1 MKNNLCCTLVLILAY
16 LLTRNGCECQR
27 GNSNIQYSHV
37 YQNQNAHRRERMNI
51 LTNQPRQSRDS
62 VANYRLYATK
72 LTNPCGNAQRSIVK
86 RASRQ
91 SDHEGKTINTFLN
104 LAKQNL
110 LPQNSLDLIL
120 SLAGVA
126 KQLVE
131 DQKKD
136 EVRIV
141 FHEKER
147 NRRETEVDM
156 EEFVLRRT
164 ELRNLL
170 SGLQTLISQ
179 HIVQVNGKEGIINYE
194 ILMIF
199 LIAKLQ
205 LWCTEVDISP
215 NPRSCFWKQF
225 LSGRHKNIY
234 EVSVL

>member
-1 MKNNLCCTLVLILAY
+1 
-16 LLTRNGCECQR
+16 
-27 GNSNIQYSHV
+27 
-37 YQNQNAHRRERMNI
+37 MNI

-62 VANYRLYATK
+62 VANYRRYATK

-126 KQLVE
+126 KKLVE

-147 NRRETEVDM
+147 NRRETELDM

-179 HIVQVNGKEGIINYE
+179 HIVQVNGKEGIINYK

-205 LWCTEVDISP
+205 LWCTEVNISP

>member
-1 MKNNLCCTLVLILAY
+1 MKINLICILVLILAY

-37 YQNQNAHRRERMNI
+37 HQNQNVHRRERFNS
-51 LTNQPRQSRDS
+51 LTRQSRDS
-62 VANYRLYATK
+62 VSNYRRYATK

-91 SDHEGKTINTFLN
+91 SDHKEKTINTFLN

-126 KQLVE
+126 RKLVE

-136 EVRIV
+136 EVIIV
-141 FHEKER
+141 SHEKER
-147 NRRETEVDM
+147 NRRETELDM
-156 EEFVLRRT
+156 AEFVLRRT

-170 SGLQTLISQ
+170 SGLQTMIIEHEL
-179 HIVQVNGKEGIINYE
+179 QVNGNVFKMNEIIND
-194 ILMIF
+194 IF
-199 LIAKLQ
+199 LKAKLQ
-205 LWCTEVDISP
+205 LWCSEVNISP
-215 NPRSCFWKQF
+215 KPRSCFWQQF
-225 LSGRHKNIY
+225 FS
-234 EVSVL
+234 